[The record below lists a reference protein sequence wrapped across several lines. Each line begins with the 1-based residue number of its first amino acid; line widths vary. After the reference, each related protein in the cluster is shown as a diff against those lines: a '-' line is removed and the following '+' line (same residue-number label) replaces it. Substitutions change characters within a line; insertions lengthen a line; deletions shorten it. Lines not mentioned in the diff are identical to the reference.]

1 MASPERELTTKESK
15 KKKKNN
21 KKKTKKREKKG
32 PQDPPFM
39 LALAF
44 VGALLTASH
53 VLYAFVHDH
62 VAVELTLSF
71 TTS

>member
-1 MASPERELTTKESK
+1 LASPERELTTEERRK
-15 KKKKNN
+15 KKKKN
-21 KKKTKKREKKG
+21 KKTKKTKK
-32 PQDPPFM
+32 QKKDPFM

-44 VGALLTASH
+44 GDALLTASH
-53 VLYAFVHDH
+53 VLYAFVHDQ